1 MKFSSKSEYGLRAM
15 FDLAELYG
23 TGAVSI
29 KSIAERQD
37 ISDPYLEQLFALLK
51 KSGIV
56 KSIRGA
62 QGGYMLSKDPADI
75 TVGEVLQALE
85 GPFSPMDCVSTVNP
99 EPCKRTQYCVT
110 RQIWT
115 KVKDAVDDVLD
126 NITLQDMKEE
136 AEKIRSGKDYYM
148 YYI

>member
-15 FDLAELYG
+15 FDLAEFYG

-62 QGGYMLSKDPADI
+62 QRGVYA
-75 TVGEVLQALE
+75 
-85 GPFSPMDCVSTVNP
+85 F
-99 EPCKRTQYCVT
+99 
-110 RQIWT
+110 
-115 KVKDAVDDVLD
+115 
-126 NITLQDMKEE
+126 
-136 AEKIRSGKDYYM
+136 
-148 YYI
+148 